1 LVPHPLVAFPVKTTP
16 LSPLEPASGSAPSGS
31 GDAASLPEAGTALQV
46 IAFSITRTVI
56 NTLHRMVYPFLTV
69 LARGVGVDLITMSYA
84 LTARSVV
91 GTFGPFAAAV
101 ADRRGRKF
109 GMLFGMGL
117 FTLGTAVVVFW
128 PVFPALVISIILS
141 TLGKYIFDP
150 SMQAYL
156 GDRIPYS
163 RRGRTI
169 AVTEFGWSMAFILGI
184 PLMGFLIARSG
195 WMAPFP
201 LMAVLGVLIFFGLS
215 WMLPKDGQ
223 PSPDNPTFSAN
234 FRTVLTFTPALAGLA
249 VGLLASAANE
259 VVNLIFGVWLED
271 SFGLQIAALGAA
283 SAVIGLSELC
293 GEGLVAAFV
302 DRLGKPRAIGLGL
315 AANCLAAVAL
325 FFLGRTEAGALVGLF
340 FFYITFEFTLVS
352 VIPMMTEVLPSA
364 RATLMAFNVASLSLG
379 RAFGDLLAPRLYI
392 WGFWSVVVGAI
403 AFNLLA
409 LIALRKVKTA

>member
-1 LVPHPLVAFPVKTTP
+1 MPSPDPGPVQP
-16 LSPLEPASGSAPSGS
+16 GLAPSSSRPETGATVQV
-31 GDAASLPEAGTALQV
+31 AAFAV
-46 IAFSITRTVI
+46 IRTII
-56 NTLHRMVYPFLTV
+56 NTLHRMVYPFLAV
-69 LARGVGVDLITMSYA
+69 LARGVGVDIISMSYA
-84 LTARSVV
+84 LTARSLI
-91 GTFGPFAAAV
+91 GTVGPFAATV

-109 GMLFGMGL
+109 GMLSGIAL

-128 PVFPALVISIILS
+128 PSFPALVISIILS

-156 GDRIPYS
+156 GDRIPYA

-169 AVTEFGWSMAFILGI
+169 AVTEFGWSLAFVLGI
-184 PLMGFLIARSG
+184 PLMGFLIARGG

-201 LMAVLGVLIFFGLS
+201 LMAVLGVLIFAGLF
-215 WMLPKDGQ
+215 WMLPRDIT
-223 PSPDNPTFSAN
+223 PPEDNPTLSAN
-234 FRTVLTFTPALAGLA
+234 LRTVLTFTPALAGLA
-249 VGLLASAANE
+249 VGLFASTANE

-283 SAVIGLSELC
+283 SAVIGLSELG

-315 AANCLAAVAL
+315 AGNCLAAIAL
-325 FFLGRTEAGALVGLF
+325 FFLGRTQAGALVGLF
-340 FFYITFEFTLVS
+340 LFYITFEFTLVS

-379 RAFGDLLAPRLYI
+379 RALGDLLAPRLYL
-392 WGFWSVVVGAI
+392 WGFWSVVLGAVL
-403 AFNLLA
+403 FNLLA
-409 LIALRKVKTA
+409 LLALRKVKTG